1 MTNDGCLGI
10 ARIFTK
16 SYKILLQDRFD
27 TAKRLTTTIFSSCKS
42 ARSREMERVRR
53 GTSELRPR
61 NVKASRR
68 PGRKSFLVI
77 HPSTGTGQAKNV
89 NYGSAVQP
97 ERPHAPPF
105 PFHAESCKIW
115 HRPSFFLFSFFF
127 FQPLQPLSSCF
138 FKWDKFSKYWSILRI
153 AFSSIFINRG
163 DNNNGVNLWC
173 LKKYWIL
180 DK

>member
-1 MTNDGCLGI
+1 MPEKLKDSRDIYFFGGMKLMTNVCS
-10 ARIFTK
+10 RNFP
-16 SYKILLQDRFD
+16 YKILLQDRFD

-68 PGRKSFLVI
+68 PGRKTFLVI

-115 HRPSFFLFSFFF
+115 HRPSSFLFFF
-127 FQPLQPLSSCF
+127 PISEPLSTSF
-138 FKWDKFSKYWSILRI
+138 FKWENFPNIEVQE
-153 AFSSIFINRG
+153 F
-163 DNNNGVNLWC
+163 
-173 LKKYWIL
+173 
-180 DK
+180 

>member
-1 MTNDGCLGI
+1 
-10 ARIFTK
+10 
-16 SYKILLQDRFD
+16 
-27 TAKRLTTTIFSSCKS
+27 
-42 ARSREMERVRR
+42 MERVRR

-68 PGRKSFLVI
+68 PGRKTFLVI

-115 HRPSFFLFSFFF
+115 HRPSSFLFF
-127 FQPLQPLSSCF
+127 FQSLNLYQL
-138 FKWDKFSKYWSILRI
+138 
-153 AFSSIFINRG
+153 AFSSGKIFQISKYKNFKNRVLIDFNNRG
-163 DNNNGVNLWC
+163 IIMIMMWICDVWK
-173 LKKYWIL
+173 KKYWIL
-180 DK
+180 DINNELTFGIRIFNYQWNNFIVN

>member
-1 MTNDGCLGI
+1 
-10 ARIFTK
+10 
-16 SYKILLQDRFD
+16 
-27 TAKRLTTTIFSSCKS
+27 
-42 ARSREMERVRR
+42 MERVRR

-68 PGRKSFLVI
+68 PGRKTFLVI

-115 HRPSFFLFSFFF
+115 HRPSSFLFF
-127 FQPLQPLSSCF
+127 FQSLNLYQL
-138 FKWDKFSKYWSILRI
+138 
-153 AFSSIFINRG
+153 AFSSGKIFQISKYKNFKNRVLIDFNNRG
-163 DNNNGVNLWC
+163 IIMIMMWICDVWK
-173 LKKYWIL
+173 KKYWIL
-180 DK
+180 DINNELTFGIRMFNYQWNNLIVN